1 MTAQKPV
8 EELTFEEAL
17 EELEQL
23 TTRVSSGSITLRES
37 VASYERG
44 MALAKRCEAE
54 IAEAKARI
62 AAIQPSAD
70 ENHSDDVF
78 Y

>member
-78 Y
+78 